1 MPFVVDIV
9 PCFTWLGF
17 SLEKLQHLMKCVI
30 DSLWVFKHIIV
41 SCLLESLCTG
51 FPEVTSVVILH
62 VSKQQGYYVCM
73 DKEEDKI
80 SVSKAV
86 MMGCPFDLQR
96 LTATN
101 SCLLGTTK
109 KQ

>member
-1 MPFVVDIV
+1 MLSSDCL
-9 PCFTWLGF
+9 PCGP
-17 SLEKLQHLMKCVI
+17 EG
-30 DSLWVFKHIIV
+30 
-41 SCLLESLCTG
+41 LLECQPSGPHSRYQEGRRVLD
-51 FPEVTSVVILH
+51 FPFRM
-62 VSKQQGYYVCM
+62 YYVCM
-73 DKEEDKI
+73 DKEEGKI